1 MSALFEKLAQIDI
14 ILIVPPYFRANTE
27 SIIIQYTNTQSVIRA
42 R

>member
-1 MSALFEKLAQIDI
+1 
-14 ILIVPPYFRANTE
+14 LIHFYKRTNTE